1 MFANDL
7 ILHPLVLQCPI
18 CLGLIRKILSRT
30 RPTWGHCRPMRC
42 KKRALQIWC
51 KVMSCNQFV
60 DDEFASGLS
69 GLDAKK
75 SAPNKTDPRLSQ
87 AGAKGASMQIFMYKV
102 ACNIMQQCNIHQY
115 PGELQARLPG
125 TGTSGTSS
133 GQKRADARDE
143 SLLLSEG
150 NVFMVLREACWRRSR
165 FLSEDFACTV
175 AKDTAKW
182 SLHLTYYLIISTRP
196 MPSTSF
202 LYLAGT

>member
-1 MFANDL
+1 MMNSQ
-7 ILHPLVLQCPI
+7 P
-18 CLGLIRKILSRT
+18 
-30 RPTWGHCRPMRC
+30 
-42 KKRALQIWC
+42 
-51 KVMSCNQFV
+51 
-60 DDEFASGLS
+60 

-75 SAPNKTDPRLSQ
+75 SAPNRTDPRLSQ

-150 NVFMVLREACWRRSR
+150 NVFMVLREAC
-165 FLSEDFACTV
+165 
-175 AKDTAKW
+175 
-182 SLHLTYYLIISTRP
+182 
-196 MPSTSF
+196 
-202 LYLAGT
+202 